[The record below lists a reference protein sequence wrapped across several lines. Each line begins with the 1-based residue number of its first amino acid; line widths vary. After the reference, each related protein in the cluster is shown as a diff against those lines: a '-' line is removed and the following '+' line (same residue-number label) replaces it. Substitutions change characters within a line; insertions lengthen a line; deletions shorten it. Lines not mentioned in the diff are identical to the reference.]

1 MFFIN
6 TNIFHSNFYWIV
18 NIRYFKQKQIVAQKT
33 YKINLTKLSSKIML
47 TFLALYIFTE
57 INCGRENRWNIQFI
71 GYSKKLSKFTE

>member
-1 MFFIN
+1 MFFIK
-6 TNIFHSNFYWIV
+6 TNILYSNFYWIV

-47 TFLALYIFTE
+47 TFLALYIFTDH
-57 INCGRENRWNIQFI
+57 IYQFI